1 MLSDLKKILGLGLV
15 TLVLVLTGCTPE
27 RDDSDFFSPDAVDLL
42 VIDAVLI
49 VGEPLPNL
57 RLSRSLAPDEPY
69 TQAVAHEYGATI
81 VIRDEQGR
89 ETPYTEWVS
98 ERALYYYPDV
108 SSVPVVQ
115 PSTIYDLR
123 VVTERGEVLTAMT
136 LTPQPLT
143 VDRWV
148 AIDPATNTEDRELKT
163 FEDLGEDVYDA
174 PENQIPYASVI
185 IDAQVDETGTEGFQ
199 IALFSLDEDSPPVI
213 DPPFFEEEDFLELE
227 RTVSS
232 PLIIAEEGGIRL
244 PWFVIYFEGR
254 HKYKVFSVDLN
265 WYDYLR
271 SSRQDGGGFG
281 GNFGDGFE
289 TPIFHVDGGIGLFG
303 SASVDSTGFS
313 VLQAE

>member
-1 MLSDLKKILGLGLV
+1 LRSDIRTTLLFLWVIVLGFLA
-15 TLVLVLTGCTPE
+15 GCTPE

-49 VGEPLPNL
+49 VGEPLPML
-57 RLSRSLAPDEPY
+57 RLSRSLAPDQPY
-69 TQAVAHEYGATI
+69 NLENSAESGAAI
-81 VIRDEQGR
+81 VIRDGNGQ
-89 ETPYTEWVS
+89 ETPYVGIEGDFGFYVPAVS
-98 ERALYYYPDV
+98 PVR
-108 SSVPVVQ
+108 VVQ
-115 PSTIYDLR
+115 PSTTYDLY
-123 VVTERGEVLTAMT
+123 VVTLEGEVLTATT
-136 LTPQPLT
+136 LTPEPLA

-163 FEDLGEDVYDA
+163 FENLGEAAYEA

-185 IDAQVDETGTEGFQ
+185 VDAQVDDTGTEGFQ
-199 IALFSLDEDSPPVI
+199 IALFSLDEGSPPVI
-213 DPPFFEEEDFLELE
+213 DPPFFDEEDFLELE
-227 RTVSS
+227 RNVSS

-244 PWFVIYFEGR
+244 PWFAIYFEGR

-271 SSRQDGGGFG
+271 TTRQDGGGFG

-289 TPIFHVDGGIGLFG
+289 TPIFHVEGGIGLFG
-303 SASVDSTGFS
+303 SASVDSTGFT